1 MLEFWTLDFSRT
13 SKHTPRSKNPS
24 HRKATML
31 STLALATM
39 IPTAFISIDTSPFF
53 YNDLIAVQAMMRPP
67 PSSSWRCTDGECI
80 MSYPVSHL
88 EDASLRLVLGDDGK
102 TITLSGERKIEGCQC
117 QPRDDVIITLPF
129 TPSAPEALS
138 SSIDKGRLTITL
150 LKHAKIPEAKTISIK
165 RPEPKTA
172 DASQIR
178 FVPQESASA
187 SVVEEKMLD
196 AFDKFRAVAALA
208 RKDGQETLS
217 QASIASE
224 TVNATA
230 QA

>member
-1 MLEFWTLDFSRT
+1 
-13 SKHTPRSKNPS
+13 
-24 HRKATML
+24 ML

-39 IPTAFISIDTSPFF
+39 ISTAFMSIDTSPFF
-53 YNDLIAVQAMMRPP
+53 YNDLMAVQAMMSP
-67 PSSSWRCTDGECI
+67 GE
-80 MSYPVSHL
+80 
-88 EDASLRLVLGDDGK
+88 EASLRLVLGDDGK

-208 RKDGQETLS
+208 RKDGQETPS
-217 QASIASE
+217 QASTASE

>member
-1 MLEFWTLDFSRT
+1 
-13 SKHTPRSKNPS
+13 
-24 HRKATML
+24 ML

-67 PSSSWRCTDGECI
+67 PSSSWRCTDEECM

-88 EDASLRLVLGDDGK
+88 EEASLRLVLGDDGK

-150 LKHAKIPEAKTISIK
+150 SKHAKIPEAKTISIK